1 MENNQRRLTLS
12 IGLVVIAL
20 LGGLI
25 VLLHHQA
32 EDTTTFSET
41 RAWKHLKAQL
51 ALGPRTPG
59 SKAHAQVIEYI
70 SRQLEKS
77 GWEVEIQES
86 ESMGHIIKNIVAK
99 RGTSG
104 PWVIFGAHYD
114 SRLFADQD
122 ENGSNQSEP
131 VPGANDGASGVAV
144 LLEMARV
151 IPADSDQQV
160 WLVFF
165 DAEDQGHIEGWE
177 WILGSRCFVDT
188 LTAKPDAVVIIDM
201 IGDSDLNIY
210 REKSSDPGLT
220 DDIWQTAETLGYSGQ
235 FINEDKY
242 SILDDHLPFLEAGIP
257 AIDIIDFDYPY
268 WHTLKDTREKVSP
281 ESLSIVGNTLLT
293 WLSNQTA
300 AK

>member
-1 MENNQRRLTLS
+1 MKNNRRRLLLS

-20 LGGLI
+20 IGGLV
-25 VLLHHQA
+25 VLLQYLDK
-32 EDTTTFSET
+32 DTTTFSET
-41 RAWKHLKAQL
+41 RAMKHLTAQM
-51 ALGPRTPG
+51 AFGPRTPG
-59 SKAHAQVIEYI
+59 SKAHARVIEYI

-86 ESMGHIIKNIVAK
+86 VSMGHIIKNIVAK
-99 RGTSG
+99 RGTTG
-104 PWVIFGAHYD
+104 PWIIFGAHYD
-114 SRLFADQD
+114 SRLLADQD
-122 ENGSNQSEP
+122 ENGSDQSQP

-144 LLEMARV
+144 LLEMAKV
-151 IPADSDQQV
+151 IPADSNQQV

-165 DAEDQGHIEGWE
+165 DAEDQGRIEGWE

-188 LTAKPDAVVIIDM
+188 MTSNPDAVVVIDM
-201 IGDSDLNIY
+201 IGDRDLNIY
-210 REKSSDPGLT
+210 REKTSDQGLT
-220 DDIWQTAETLGYSGQ
+220 EDIWQTAESLGYAGQ
-235 FINEDKY
+235 FINEEKY

-268 WHTLKDTREKVSP
+268 WHTLEDTRDKVSP

-300 AK
+300 VK